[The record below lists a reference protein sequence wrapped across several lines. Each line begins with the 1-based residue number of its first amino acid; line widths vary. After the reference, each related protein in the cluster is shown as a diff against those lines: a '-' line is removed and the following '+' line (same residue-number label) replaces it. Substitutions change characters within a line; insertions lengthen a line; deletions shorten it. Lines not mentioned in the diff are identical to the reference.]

1 MSHSAR
7 GAWIEI
13 DNTLAV
19 HCIKNII
26 AKINNHYDKIN
37 GLFGKQTLKLELQDG
52 KMEGNV
58 VKEKWRILTKKD
70 RAKRYKTSC
79 LEAVFDSYK
88 PNTMHIDDF
97 QMYASYVGSQEENE
111 LQNSYFQTDIVNMKK
126 LNIPKEAL
134 QK

>member
-1 MSHSAR
+1 
-7 GAWIEI
+7 
-13 DNTLAV
+13 
-19 HCIKNII
+19 
-26 AKINNHYDKIN
+26 
-37 GLFGKQTLKLELQDG
+37 
-52 KMEGNV
+52 MEGNV
-58 VKEKWRILTKKD
+58 IKEKWRILTKKD

>member
-1 MSHSAR
+1 MNNIAL
-7 GAWIEI
+7 EI
-13 DNTLAV
+13 GILV
-19 HCIKNII
+19 LFCLI
-26 AKINNHYDKIN
+26 AISIVKV
-37 GLFGKQTLKLELQDG
+37 TR
-52 KMEGNV
+52 NV
-58 VKEKWRILTKKD
+58 IKEKWRILTKKD

-126 LNIPKEAL
+126 LNIPPS
-134 QK
+134 